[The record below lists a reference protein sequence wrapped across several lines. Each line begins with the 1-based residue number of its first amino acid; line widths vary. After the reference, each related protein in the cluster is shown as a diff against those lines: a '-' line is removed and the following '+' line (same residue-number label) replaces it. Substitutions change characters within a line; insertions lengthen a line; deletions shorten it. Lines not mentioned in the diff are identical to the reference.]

1 MSTKSKNSISVK
13 SAAKKEQ
20 FETKDSGK
28 SKMGESTAKLEDG
41 KEQKEEVSHSERYLK
56 PLFYNGTQIRNH
68 SDLLEHLDLNL
79 LNRESVRKANDEFRV
94 DEMFLK
100 LTKRVKPEIKF
111 YEQSMGD
118 RLLYIDMVD
127 RLTYDIVEENRLRK
141 QRQLELEMEEARQ
154 LRDANKGSPSVVAS
168 SVVGNNQ

>member
-1 MSTKSKNSISVK
+1 MLQNDLKKQTMSTKSKNSISVK

-28 SKMGESTAKLEDG
+28 SKIADSSSKLDNTNEKAADG
-41 KEQKEEVSHSERYLK
+41 KDSKEEVSHSERYLK

-68 SDLLEHLDLNL
+68 SDLLDHLDLNL
-79 LNRESVRKANDEFRV
+79 LNKESVRKANKEYNID
-94 DEMFLK
+94 DMFLK
-100 LTKRVKPEIKF
+100 LTKRVKPDIKF

-127 RLTYDIVEENRLRK
+127 RLTYDIVEENKLRK
-141 QRQLELEMEEARQ
+141 
-154 LRDANKGSPSVVAS
+154 
-168 SVVGNNQ
+168 